1 MYKGKIFSN
10 LVNPLTIFND
20 SNKIVDGFYETD
32 DEVEK
37 DLNSS
42 RFRSDEFS
50 KIHDGR
56 HILFAGC
63 SETFG
68 CGDIL
73 EKTWSHILYK
83 KIENKTK
90 LSGYYSIGLPGAGFQ
105 EIINST
111 LEYIKEYSPNDIFI
125 LFPNVER
132 FIGFYDGRYIP
143 RIRRTSGA
151 WGFNEGWLND
161 VLKIKTSFRFQKY
174 KTFDIRD
181 THELFVNF
189 ILQLKLLEEVC
200 RLNKINLF
208 YGTWSAGDINKQ
220 YIDLDKNIKEY
231 ILNNP
236 GELNRYFSVSFN
248 NLPDVKEELERTGLS
263 YRKSDGHY
271 GELFH
276 KKWSNEFYNI
286 YTSIC

>member
-10 LVNPLTIFND
+10 LVNPLTAFTD
-20 SNKIVDGFYETD
+20 SNKVVDGFYETD
-32 DEVEK
+32 DLIEK
-37 DLNSS
+37 DLNSF

-50 KIHDGR
+50 KVHDGR

-68 CGDIL
+68 CGDTI
-73 EKTWSHILYK
+73 EKTWSNMLYK
-83 KIENKTK
+83 KIANDAK
-90 LSGYYSIGLPGAGFQ
+90 LSGYYSIGLPGGGFQ
-105 EIINST
+105 DIINST
-111 LEYIKEYSPNDIFI
+111 LEYIKQYSPNDIFI

-151 WGFNEGWLND
+151 WGFNEGWLED
-161 VLKIKTSFRFQKY
+161 ILRVKTSFRFKKY
-174 KTFDIRD
+174 KTFDIKD

-200 RLNKINLF
+200 RLRGINLF
-208 YGTWSAGDINKQ
+208 YSTWSVGDLNPQ
-220 YIDLDKNIKEY
+220 YIDLDKNIKDY
-231 ILNNP
+231 MFNNP
-236 GELNRYFSVSFN
+236 GELSKYYSVSFN
-248 NLPDVKEELERTGLS
+248 KLLDAKDELERSGLS

-276 KKWSNEFYNI
+276 KKWSDEFYNV
-286 YTSIC
+286 YTYTC

>member
-1 MYKGKIFSN
+1 VYKGKIFSN
-10 LVNPLTIFND
+10 LNNPLTVFND

-32 DEVEK
+32 DEIEK
-37 DLNSS
+37 DLNSF

-50 KIHDGR
+50 KVHDGR

-68 CGDIL
+68 CGDVL
-73 EKTWSHILYK
+73 EKTWSHMLYK
-83 KIENKTK
+83 KIANDTK
-90 LSGYYSIGLPGAGFQ
+90 LSGYYSIGLPGGGFQ

-132 FIGFYDGRYIP
+132 FIGFQDGRYIP
-143 RIRRTSGA
+143 RIRRTTGA
-151 WGFNEGWLND
+151 WSFNEGWLND

-189 ILQLKLLEEVC
+189 ILQLKLLEEIC
-200 RLNKINLF
+200 RIRGISLF

-220 YIDLDKNIKEY
+220 YIDLDKNIKDY
-231 ILNNP
+231 IINNP
-236 GELNRYFSVSFN
+236 GEINRYFSVSFN
-248 NLPDVKEELERTGLS
+248 NLLDVKKELERTGLL

-276 KKWSNEFYNI
+276 KKWSDQFYNI
-286 YTSIC
+286 YTSTC